1 MEDNKKS
8 VFVVMGVCGVGKTS
22 VARALAACLPAFYVE
37 ADDFHP
43 EDNIEAMG
51 RGHPLTDEMRRPWLN
66 DLSQAIVDL
75 NQQEATPAVV
85 VACSALKR
93 AYRDIIRSYVPHVCF
108 IFLSGEKELIRE
120 RMLNR
125 QDHFMPLEL
134 LDSQMETLQ
143 PPTQDELHMNI
154 DVTGTKTEII
164 NRVLRQIMPEAV
176 A

>member
-22 VARALAACLPAFYVE
+22 VARALAACLPASYVE

-75 NQQEATPAVV
+75 NQQETTPAVV

-93 AYRDIIRSYVPHVCF
+93 SYRDIIRSYVPHVCF
-108 IFLSGEKELIRE
+108 IFLSGEK
-120 RMLNR
+120 
-125 QDHFMPLEL
+125 
-134 LDSQMETLQ
+134 
-143 PPTQDELHMNI
+143 
-154 DVTGTKTEII
+154 
-164 NRVLRQIMPEAV
+164 A
-176 A
+176 

>member
-1 MEDNKKS
+1 MEDYKKS

-22 VARALAACLPAFYVE
+22 VARALATCLPATYVE

-43 EDNIEAMG
+43 EGNIEAMG
-51 RGHPLTDEMRRPWLN
+51 RGHPLTDDMRRPWLN

-75 NQQEATPAVV
+75 NKQEATPAVV

-93 AYRDIIRSYVPHVCF
+93 SYRDIIRTYLPHACF
-108 IFLSGEKELIRE
+108 IFLSGSKDIIRE

-134 LDSQMETLQ
+134 LDSQLEILQ
-143 PPTQDELHMNI
+143 PPSLDELHI
-154 DVTGTKTEII
+154 DVDVSGAKTDII
-164 NRVLRQIMPEAV
+164 NQILRQIMPETV

>member
-1 MEDNKKS
+1 MEDYKKPI
-8 VFVVMGVCGVGKTS
+8 FVVMGVCGVGKTS
-22 VARALAACLPAFYVE
+22 VARALATCLPATYVE

-43 EDNIEAMG
+43 ADNIEAMG

-75 NQQEATPAVV
+75 SKQEATPAVV

-93 AYRDIIRSYVPHVCF
+93 SYRDIIRSHVPQACF
-108 IFLSGEKELIRE
+108 IFLSGPKALIRE
-120 RMLNR
+120 RMLSR

-134 LDSQMETLQ
+134 LDSQLETLQ
-143 PPTQDELHMNI
+143 PPSSDELHINV
-154 DVTGTKTEII
+154 DVSGAKTEII
-164 NRVLRQIMPEAV
+164 DQILHQIISKNA